1 MRLLLRATVMFHGKG
16 VRPVRLSSLRS
27 ALRNIR
33 ISGPPFTVT
42 EPPRSTRRV
51 WAVSRSSLRLCVIIF
66 REGALH
72 ANVVA
77 TIGFGAKH
85 SMRIG
90 HKELPILR
98 FLPDSALSEAL
109 KPQGTYAQPN
119 RYPVSTHGKPR
130 YSGGL
135 HFFVIKLQMAVDRI
149 PKSL

>member
-1 MRLLLRATVMFHGKG
+1 MLSPRPTEMDPTTLSHAEAQRA
-16 VRPVRLSSLRS
+16 
-27 ALRNIR
+27 
-33 ISGPPFTVT
+33 
-42 EPPRSTRRV
+42 RRG
-51 WAVSRSSLRLCVIIF
+51 WAVSLGTLRLCVILF
-66 REGALH
+66 REGGLQAH
-72 ANVVA
+72 MAA

-85 SMRIG
+85 SMRIRC
-90 HKELPILR
+90 KALLILR
-98 FLPDSALSEAL
+98 FSYDSALSEAL

>member
-42 EPPRSTRRV
+42 DPPRSTRRV
-51 WAVSRSSLRLCVIIF
+51 WAVSRRSLRLCVIIF
-66 REGALH
+66 REGALQ
-72 ANVVA
+72 ANWTA
-77 TIGFGAKH
+77 TIGFGAEY

-90 HKELPILR
+90 HKALLILQ
-98 FLPDSALSEAL
+98 FTPDSALSEAL
-109 KPQGTYAQPN
+109 KPQGTYAPSAC
-119 RYPVSTHGKPR
+119 YPVSTHGNPR

-135 HFFVIKLQMAVDRI
+135 HFFCNKIANGC
-149 PKSL
+149 

>member
-109 KPQGTYAQPN
+109 KPQGTYVQPN

-130 YSGGL
+130 YSAGL
-135 HFFVIKLQMAVDRI
+135 HFFCNKIANGC
-149 PKSL
+149 

>member
-66 REGALH
+66 REGALQ
-72 ANVVA
+72 ANVAV

-90 HKELPILR
+90 HKALLILR
-98 FLPDSALSEAL
+98 FFPDSALSEGL
-109 KPQGTYAQPN
+109 TPQGTYAQHN

-135 HFFVIKLQMAVDRI
+135 HFFCNKIANAC
-149 PKSL
+149 